1 MVSVWGSKMKIIP
14 DALALCDEVIR
25 DSKKLSSQ
33 ELRRFIEDYVLAQKK
48 TLDALRKKVN

>member
-1 MVSVWGSKMKIIP
+1 MKIIP